1 MKRMLLL
8 LERTTYRKKFI
19 KSSSII
25 LKKQGWKFA
34 SKKKWIT
41 FASSTKSQNANA
53 MNELA
58 DRPVRVREELFL
70 IHWWRLF
77 RWFANL
83 RLVPRRF
90 ESKARVF
97 TRLLRTFYY
106 DSFTRAGKVVLLC
119 SFFIFIFSYRV
130 TSDYLLFTAAFG
142 LGLLAWSLILG
153 FVFQP
158 SVEVRRETPDTAI
171 AGDALTS
178 QISIT
183 NKGRFSLYNFSARE
197 QFVPYGRWPRE
208 WFLPHQ
214 FALASGQQTRQS
226 VSFEPQRRGRLSLS
240 GVAVQSYFPFFLT
253 RFTKRITAEQ
263 DVYVL
268 PPTFEVTIPSL
279 RHIADQATK
288 KLSLG
293 TDNSR
298 QGPSLEYA
306 YSRQYQTGD
315 SLRRLDHHAG
325 SRLGKP
331 MSKIF
336 EGSEEIRRDRV
347 HIIVDLT
354 LRDFLA
360 WQRRPQDDSPLDE
373 RLSLAVEIGLSAQNE
388 GFSLAALATGNEWHN
403 IETILD
409 FYKPIATC
417 EPDRACLKDGK
428 ALPQQALEDSG
439 LQVLVLGRWSD
450 EAKSLVERWQ
460 SKGILV
466 LVFMVPEAETD
477 VDTLPV
483 GSNFIEIQN
492 HENAGEQK

>member
-1 MKRMLLL
+1 
-8 LERTTYRKKFI
+8 
-19 KSSSII
+19 
-25 LKKQGWKFA
+25 
-34 SKKKWIT
+34 
-41 FASSTKSQNANA
+41 

-58 DRPVRVREELFL
+58 DRPVRVPQETLL
-70 IHWWRLF
+70 LHWWRLF

-90 ESKARVF
+90 ESKARF
-97 TRLLRTFYY
+97 LTRLLRTFYY
-106 DSFTRAGKVVLLC
+106 DTFTRAGKTVLLC
-119 SFFIFIFSYRV
+119 SFFIFISSYRI

-142 LGLLAWSLILG
+142 FGLLVWSLLLG
-153 FVFQP
+153 FVYRP
-158 SVEVRRETPDTAI
+158 RVTVTRDTPETAI
-171 AGDALTS
+171 AGKTLSS
-178 QISIT
+178 QITIHNSS
-183 NKGRFSLYNFSARE
+183 RFTLYNFSVRE
-197 QFVPYGRWPRE
+197 LFVPYGRWPRE

-214 FALASGQQTRQS
+214 ITLPSGQQTLQL
-226 VSFEPQRRGRLSLS
+226 VSFEPQKRGLLNLS

-253 RFTKRITAEQ
+253 RFTKRIAEEQ
-263 DVYVL
+263 KVYVL
-268 PPTFEVTIPSL
+268 PPTLEVAIPSL

-306 YSRQYQTGD
+306 YSREYQTGD
-315 SLRRLDHHAG
+315 SLRRLDHRAG

-347 HIIVDLT
+347 HIIIDLT

-373 RLSLAVEIGLSAQNE
+373 RLALAVEIGLSAQNE
-388 GFSLAALATGNEWHN
+388 GFSLAALATGDDWHDV
-403 IETILD
+403 ETILD

-417 EPDRACLKDGK
+417 KPIQACLYDGK
-428 ALPQQALEDSG
+428 ALPKQAQDETG

-450 EAKSLVERWQ
+450 EARSLVDRWQ
-460 SKGILV
+460 SQGILV
-466 LVFMVPEAETD
+466 LVFMVPESED
-477 VDTLPV
+477 DIDTLPV
-483 GSNFIEIQN
+483 GSNFVELQS
-492 HENAGEQK
+492 HDALGEETNDS